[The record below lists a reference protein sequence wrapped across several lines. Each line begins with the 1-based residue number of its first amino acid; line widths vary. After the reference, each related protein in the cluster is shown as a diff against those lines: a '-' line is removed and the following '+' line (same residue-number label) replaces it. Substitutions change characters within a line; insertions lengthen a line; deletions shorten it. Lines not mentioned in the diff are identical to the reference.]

1 MDISVY
7 ITTQEKIC
15 PIVIS
20 FLVLRNVNFIITSV
34 FSRRDGILRLGDPR
48 HTYVRKNLREASVKM
63 RVPIHIFRSRRELRF
78 PTLTSI
84 SPRSR
89 YLTGH

>member
-1 MDISVY
+1 MDISIY

-20 FLVLRNVNFIITSV
+20 FLVLQNVNFIITSV

-63 RVPIHIFRSRRELRF
+63 PVPKNKMV
-78 PTLTSI
+78 LTE
-84 SPRSR
+84 SPQHAII
-89 YLTGH
+89 YGY

>member
-20 FLVLRNVNFIITSV
+20 FLVSRNVNFIITSV

-48 HTYVRKNLREASVKM
+48 HTYVRKNLREASVKTP
-63 RVPIHIFRSRRELRF
+63 VPNVNNA
-78 PTLTSI
+78 
-84 SPRSR
+84 
-89 YLTGH
+89 